1 MTWLYLYGILTGSA
15 ITSLSF
21 VIYKVFSCKKDREM
35 KYQASIKVGQ
45 NYHSGIVT
53 FREIK

>member
-1 MTWLYLYGILTGSA
+1 MDLIYLYGVVTGFA
-15 ITSLSF
+15 ISSLSY
-21 VIYKVFSCKKDREM
+21 VVFKIFSKDGLKES

-45 NYHSGIVT
+45 NYQSGIVT